1 MKLMRLFYEFL
12 LVLKNHES
20 NFKKIR
26 QIVGGSETGTSPDLL
41 YSRDRFCGTA
51 LGFCKEGNSAGS
63 CSPQIGAGTF
73 NFN

>member
-1 MKLMRLFYEFL
+1 MYFVFAHPLHTNL
-12 LVLKNHES
+12 
-20 NFKKIR
+20 KKIR

-63 CSPQIGAGTF
+63 CSPQIGAGTC
-73 NFN
+73 NFNQFIL